1 MEPKSLLK
9 LLRPSA
15 SKRWLSCPGSVGLQ
29 LAHPDKCPDGSSSFA
44 EEGTLAHATA
54 EAMLKHLPMPE
65 GLANVSA
72 DVREEILGHAADYA
86 ALVTKEVN
94 ADTRL
99 EVEYR
104 VPLFYA
110 SLLPPSA
117 DPADALGTC
126 DALVWNLRENTLHI
140 FDLKYGKGVPVH
152 AEGNTQLII
161 YALSV
166 VAEMR
171 DLLGLP
177 ERVIMTIYQPRCN
190 DGEPAERT
198 VEMLWEDVEDWWLRI
213 DRAVTGIENDE
224 EPFSLRDCVPSD
236 DACRFCPCAG
246 FCAARANELLGDLPV
261 SDDDEP
267 VAASPEALT
276 TEALLAI
283 MRKADAI
290 TRLLKDVDAYLLD
303 RAVSHGES
311 LPGWKVV
318 EGVKRRVWTDEA
330 VALTR
335 LKELTQNRTEGLVKT
350 SLVTP
355 AQAESFLKKLG
366 RKDLVAVVADELTT
380 KPQGGPQLAPATDKR
395 PEFKPTSAAR
405 EFQDVED

>member
-15 SKRWLSCPGSVGLQ
+15 SKRWLFCPGSVGLQ

-65 GLANVSA
+65 GLASVSA
-72 DVREEILGHAADYA
+72 EVREEILGHAADYA
-86 ALVTKEVN
+86 ALVMREVN

-110 SLLPPSA
+110 GLLPPSA

-161 YALSV
+161 YALSAV
-166 VAEMR
+166 LEMR

-198 VEMLWEDVEDWWLRI
+198 VEMLWGDMSEWLHRI
-213 DRAVTGIENDE
+213 DRAVRVFANGGAALE
-224 EPFSLRDCVPSD
+224 SRPSN

-261 SDDDEP
+261 SDGDEP

-290 TRLLKDVDAYLLD
+290 TKLLKDVDAYLLD

-318 EGVKRRVWTDEA
+318 EGVKCRVWTDEA
-330 VALTR
+330 AALAR

-366 RKDLVAVVADELTT
+366 RKDLAAVVADELTT

-395 PEFKPTSAAR
+395 PEFKPTSAAK